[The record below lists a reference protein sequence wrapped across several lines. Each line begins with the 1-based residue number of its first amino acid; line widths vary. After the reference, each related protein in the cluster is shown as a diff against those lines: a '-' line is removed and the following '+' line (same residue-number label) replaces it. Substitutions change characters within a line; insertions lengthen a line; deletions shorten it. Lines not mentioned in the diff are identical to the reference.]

1 MSLTRDLARP
11 SLVMND
17 NTPRQRRLA
26 ARHVASRAR
35 DSRECAEMLSM
46 LGLTADD
53 GLSRKE

>member
-17 NTPRQRRLA
+17 NTPQQRRLA

-35 DSRECAEMLSM
+35 DARECAEMLSM

>member
-1 MSLTRDLARP
+1 MSLTRDIARP

-17 NTPRQRRLA
+17 NTPQQRRLA

-35 DSRECAEMLSM
+35 DARECAEMLSM